1 MKNKIYLAI
10 QYSSSLAL
18 AGQIK
23 GAINL
28 AKLASANARGRPQQ
42 ELRVGNVVLRAE
54 DVELLAVDNSIGHQA
69 LHGLHGNISVGQDG
83 CLQLALHFRELD
95 IVRLHGQV
103 GQRHVD
109 RMGTYGSRRSD
120 RQKRKRRS
128 LNGCST
134 RLNQTVGCFS
144 AENASLKK
152 NAEYYA
158 KDQIFR
164 TK

>member
-1 MKNKIYLAI
+1 MKNKNDFAI

-83 CLQLALHFRELD
+83 CLQLALHFLELD
-95 IVRLHGQV
+95 IIGLHGLV
-103 GQRHVD
+103 GQCHGDVQGQD
-109 RMGTYGSRRSD
+109 RRP
-120 RQKRKRRS
+120 
-128 LNGCST
+128 
-134 RLNQTVGCFS
+134 
-144 AENASLKK
+144 AEA
-152 NAEYYA
+152 
-158 KDQIFR
+158 
-164 TK
+164 